1 MRKQI
6 LHAINKCGYG
16 FDVFLGVLRAWL
28 REQCACWVLIFAS
41 LSTQSSRR
49 PKPLAEEMTELFG
62 DSVKRRRVMPFTVG
76 SQPFSLQNR
85 CATESRRI
93 P

>member
-1 MRKQI
+1 
-6 LHAINKCGYG
+6 
-16 FDVFLGVLRAWL
+16 
-28 REQCACWVLIFAS
+28 LIFAS
-41 LSTQSSRR
+41 LSTQSSRS
-49 PKPLAEEMTELFG
+49 PEPLAEEMTELFG